1 MPAQGEGRPESTAI
15 RAAAVVMEAAIL
27 SVTAPTTVTSWEM
40 VFLVPSTTAPSSSR
54 RPRQG
59 PRRRGEISAPSV
71 DGVEKERRRPRRHVL
86 SVPDETPHC
95 PVPIRQPITV
105 TDWLATA
112 NFREYLFHAL
122 R

>member
-71 DGVEKERRRPRRHVL
+71 DGVEKERRRPRRHVFSTL
-86 SVPDETPHC
+86 TKPRIASS
-95 PVPIRQPITV
+95 RY
-105 TDWLATA
+105 A
-112 NFREYLFHAL
+112 NP
-122 R
+122 